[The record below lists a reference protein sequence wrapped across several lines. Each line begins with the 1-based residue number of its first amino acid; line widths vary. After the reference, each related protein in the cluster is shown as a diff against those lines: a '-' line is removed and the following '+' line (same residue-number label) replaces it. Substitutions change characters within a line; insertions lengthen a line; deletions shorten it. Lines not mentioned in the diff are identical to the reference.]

1 MAWYAGDRWRLTNR
15 GETEMY
21 FELDLDQNAMF
32 TIGYAIVV
40 TLVVKM
46 IIAMSKKN

>member
-1 MAWYAGDRWRLTNR
+1 
-15 GETEMY
+15 MY

-40 TLVVKM
+40 ALVVKM
-46 IIAMSKKN
+46 IIVMSKKN

>member
-1 MAWYAGDRWRLTNR
+1 
-15 GETEMY
+15 MY

-40 TLVVKM
+40 ALVVKM